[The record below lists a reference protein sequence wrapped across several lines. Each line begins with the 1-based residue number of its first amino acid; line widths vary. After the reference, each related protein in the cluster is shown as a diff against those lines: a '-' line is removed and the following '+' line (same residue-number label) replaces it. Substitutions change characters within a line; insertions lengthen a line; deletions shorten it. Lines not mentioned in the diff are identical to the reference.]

1 MLIAARALLGIAGA
15 TLSPSTLSLI
25 TTLFRDPRQ
34 QASAVGIWAG
44 CFVVAA
50 IVGGVLLEHFWWG
63 SVLLLGVPAMVLLL
77 VGPVLLS
84 EYRNPQAGRLDLV
97 SVALSLGAIL
107 PIVYGLKELARS
119 GWQPL
124 PIAAIVIGLAVG
136 WRFLRRQ
143 HTLADGGIDPLLDLR
158 LFTNPTF
165 STTLDSLLANS
176 TWRAGPWP

>member
-1 MLIAARALLGIAGA
+1 PPPARRGRVRHRLHPGRLVGQPQMLIAARALLGIAGA

-63 SVLLLGVPAMVLLL
+63 SVLLLGVPAMVLLR
-77 VGPVLLS
+77 VGPFLLPES
-84 EYRNPQAGRLDLV
+84 PNPEAGRLDLV

-119 GWQPL
+119 GWQARPG
-124 PIAAIVIGLAVG
+124 AAAGRGA
-136 WRFLRRQ
+136 
-143 HTLADGGIDPLLDLR
+143 GGGGGG
-158 LFTNPTF
+158 
-165 STTLDSLLANS
+165 A
-176 TWRAGPWP
+176 